1 MPLAFELETLATIGL
16 AVAIAFF
23 VGQAVRRI
31 GIPQVVGFIMA
42 GVLLGPSFLHL
53 IPEDLNTSLTF
64 VSSIALGLIGFDMGG
79 HLRFRELR
87 KLGRSILL
95 IVLFE
100 AFGAFALVG
109 AGVFVLTRSLHT
121 ALIFAALSSATAP
134 AATVDVLAEY
144 HASGP
149 LTTSLLAV
157 VGLDDALSLLLFSVT
172 AAVAESTLAAGG
184 DLSVI
189 GVLKLPFFEIGGSV
203 ALGIVL
209 GLMLNFAMRR
219 FHLLA
224 READAIVLPIG
235 VVFICAGLSQAL
247 GLSLILTTMVLGIV
261 VVNREP
267 EHGRYVR
274 STIEQAGPVIYVLF
288 FVLAGARFR
297 VADLPAMGWL
307 GVAYILLR
315 TVGKYLGA
323 WTGGTL
329 GRAAHSV
336 RANLGLALL
345 SQAGVAL
352 GLALE
357 SQRRFAA
364 LGGEGA
370 ALGNLVLSVITA
382 TTLVVQ
388 LVGPVGVKL
397 AITRAGEVGG
407 AVETLFA
414 E

>member
-1 MPLAFELETLATIGL
+1 VPLAFELEALATIG
-16 AVAIAFF
+16 VSIAAAFLI
-23 VGQAVRRI
+23 GQVFRRI
-31 GIPQVVGFIMA
+31 GIPQVVGFIVA

-53 IPEDLNTSLTF
+53 IPEELNHSLTF

-79 HLRFRELR
+79 HLRFDELR
-87 KLGRSILL
+87 ALGRSILL

-100 AFGAFALVG
+100 AFGAFVLVG
-109 AGVFVLTRSLHT
+109 VGVLALTRSLPT

-144 HASGP
+144 HAAGP
-149 LTTSLLAV
+149 LTTTLLAV
-157 VGLDDALSLLLFSVT
+157 VGLDDALSLLLYSVM
-172 AAVAESTLAAGG
+172 AAVAESTLTAGG
-184 DLSVI
+184 DLSVV
-189 GVLKLPFFEIGGSV
+189 GVLELPFFEIGGSF
-203 ALGIVL
+203 AAGIIF
-209 GLMLNFAMRR
+209 GLLLNLAMRR

-235 VVFICAGLSQAL
+235 VVFICAGLSQVL
-247 GLSLILTTMVLGIV
+247 GLSLILTTMTLGLV

-267 EHGRYVR
+267 DHGRYVR

-297 VADLPAMGWL
+297 VSDLPVMGWL
-307 GVAYILLR
+307 GAAYIALR
-315 TVGKYLGA
+315 TTGKYLGA
-323 WTGGTL
+323 WTGGGL
-329 GRAAHSV
+329 GGASPAV
-336 RANLGLALL
+336 RNNLGLALL

-357 SQRRFAA
+357 SQHRFSA
-364 LGGEGA
+364 LGAEGA
-370 ALGNLVLSVITA
+370 AFGGLILSVITA

-407 AVETLFA
+407 ALETLFA
-414 E
+414 D